1 MRHIL
6 PYSSMLGINVLY
18 LNHTDL
24 ATPNDEA
31 NDLVYWARLFQATTW
46 EELKDLSTHDPAF
59 EEVAT
64 VMYNSNIQSEEKTI
78 MEAHQRYLGMKNS
91 LIHSL
96 SKAEKKIETLTSEN
110 ERLKARLTQS
120 GISIDK

>member
-1 MRHIL
+1 
-6 PYSSMLGINVLY
+6 
-18 LNHTDL
+18 
-24 ATPNDEA
+24 
-31 NDLVYWARLFQATTW
+31 
-46 EELKDLSTHDPAF
+46 
-59 EEVAT
+59 
-64 VMYNSNIQSEEKTI
+64 MYNSNIQSEEKTI

-110 ERLKARLTQS
+110 ERLKALLTQA